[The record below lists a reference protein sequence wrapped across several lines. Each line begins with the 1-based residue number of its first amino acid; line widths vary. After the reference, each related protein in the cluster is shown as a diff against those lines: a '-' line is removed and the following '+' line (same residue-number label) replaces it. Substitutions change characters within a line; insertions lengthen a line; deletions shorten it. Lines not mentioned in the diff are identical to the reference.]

1 MKKFFALVLMVS
13 SLTAWAAPPAKFE
26 SRVEAVRTAAEVPG
40 MAIAI
45 VENGAVTLARGF
57 GLRKLG
63 SPEKVD
69 GDTIFMT
76 GSTGKAMTTAAL
88 ATLVD
93 AGKLKW
99 DDRVTDH
106 IPGFQ
111 MYDPWVTREMTV
123 RDLLVHRSGLG
134 LGAGDLLVIPRGT
147 LSRAEVVKRLRF
159 IKPATSFRSGYAY
172 DNILYIVAGHVID
185 QVSGQPYE
193 DYVREHLFKPAGML
207 HSTSD
212 EAHRFATANRA
223 SPHARTGGARSRHR
237 TAEVARRARQSR
249 AVLDTGGIARHQ
261 RQRSRA
267 MAADPAGEG
276 QGARGRAALQ
286 RGIERR
292 DVDAANDRTHRAR
305 AARPRGDDAELPAI
319 RAGLGGARLRRR
331 QDPLAFGRCVRIRHR
346 RRVDPRRRMSASRS
360 TQNSED
366 GQVTLRAHV
375 RAARSLSRRP
385 TNDWPAR
392 ITKFRKERFAAAV
405 AAVNAKS
412 AAARRSRSRRCPWSS
427 MPVTTSDAWYGAI
440 AIEVR
445 VRKGTHDRLHAI
457 RPHGRH
463 PPALAVRHVHRALRR
478 SKRSNPPT

>member
-1 MKKFFALVLMVS
+1 MGDNMKKVLALVLMVS
-13 SLTAWAAPPAKFE
+13 SLPALAAPPAKFAA
-26 SRVEAVRTAAEVPG
+26 RVEAVRTAAEVPG

-45 VENGAVTLARGF
+45 VENGNVTLARGF
-57 GLRKLG
+57 GVRKLG

-99 DDRVTDH
+99 DDRVADH

-147 LSRAEVVKRLRF
+147 LSRAEVVRRLRF

-185 QVSGQPYE
+185 LVSGQPYE

-223 SPHARTGGARSRHR
+223 SPHARTGGAVRGIGPLKL
-237 TAEVARRARQSR
+237 
-249 AVLDTGGIARHQ
+249 LDEHDNLAPSST
-261 RQRSRA
+261 
-267 MAADPAGEG
+267 PAGLL
-276 QGARGRAALQ
+276 A
-286 RGIERR
+286 IS
-292 DVDAANDRTHRAR
+292 ANDLAR
-305 AARPRGDDAELPAI
+305 WLQIQLAKGKVPGGGQLFSEESSAEMWAPQTIEPIGPALPGLEDDDAELSAV
-319 RAGLGGARLRRR
+319 RAGLGGARLRWR
-331 QDPLAFGRCVRIRHR
+331 QDHLAFGRCVRIRHR
-346 RRVDPRRRMSASRS
+346 RRIDPREECRLRHHSEQRGRS
-360 TQNSED
+360 
-366 GQVTLRAHV
+366 GTLRAHV
-375 RAARSLSRRP
+375 RAARSLSR
-385 TNDWPAR
+385 
-392 ITKFRKERFAAAV
+392 AAQEGLAG
-405 AAVNAKS
+405 
-412 AAARRSRSRRCPWSS
+412 PHHQSS
-427 MPVTTSDAWYGAI
+427 Q
-440 AIEVR
+440 
-445 VRKGTHDRLHAI
+445 GT
-457 RPHGRH
+457 
-463 PPALAVRHVHRALRR
+463 LRR
-478 SKRSNPPT
+478 GRCGGQRQAQRRP

>member
-1 MKKFFALVLMVS
+1 M
-13 SLTAWAAPPAKFE
+13 
-26 SRVEAVRTAAEVPG
+26 RTAAEVPG

-57 GLRKLG
+57 GVRKLG

-76 GSTGKAMTTAAL
+76 GSTGKAMTAAAL

-99 DDRVTDH
+99 DDRVADH

-193 DYVREHLFKPAGML
+193 DYIREHLFKPAGML

-223 SPHARTGGARSRHR
+223 SPHGRTGGAVRGIGPLKL
-237 TAEVARRARQSR
+237 
-249 AVLDTGGIARHQ
+249 LDERDNLAPSST
-261 RQRSRA
+261 
-267 MAADPAGEG
+267 PAGLL
-276 QGARGRAALQ
+276 A
-286 RGIERR
+286 IS
-292 DVDAANDRTHRAR
+292 ANDLAR
-305 AARPRGDDAELPAI
+305 WLQIQLAKGKVPGGGQLFSEESSAEMWTPQTIEPIGPALP
-319 RAGLGGARLRRR
+319 GLEEMTPNFQQYALGWEVRDYGGARIIWHSGGV
-331 QDPLAFGRCVRIRHR
+331 FGFVTVVVLIPEKN
-346 RRVDPRRRMSASRS
+346 VGFAI

-366 GQVTLRAHV
+366 GQ
-375 RAARSLSRRP
+375 ARFGLMYELLDHYLGRP
-385 TNDWPAR
+385 KKDWPAR
-392 ITKFRKERFAAAV
+392 ITQVSQGTLRRGRCSGQCQRSDARAIETDAAPGAVCRSLCRRVVRRHRDRIRCAGTQGRTSRIRPTWAAACSTG
-405 AAVNAKS
+405 NTTPS
-412 AAARRSRSRRCPWSS
+412 SRAS
-427 MPVTTSDAWYGAI
+427 MTRT
-440 AIEVR
+440 
-445 VRKGTHDRLHAI
+445 
-457 RPHGRH
+457 
-463 PPALAVRHVHRALRR
+463 
-478 SKRSNPPT
+478 SNPLT